1 MSNLIPNQGGNLV
14 PVSRANEMIALY
26 RENKETI
33 LAPDYKKT
41 DVLAFSETFNADD
54 VRLLLSQPGC
64 VGFRIRNGM
73 DDKFWVH
80 AILVGVDA
88 NGNDIVIQ
96 NPGFG
101 LKDDGG
107 YVVED
112 ASRCPPDCPTL
123 S

>member
-1 MSNLIPNQGGNLV
+1 MSFLIPNQGSNLV
-14 PVSRANEMIALY
+14 PVSRAEEMIAFY

-33 LAPDYKKT
+33 LAPDYKNT

-64 VGFRIRNGM
+64 VGFRVRYGM
-73 DDKFWVH
+73 GDKLLLH
-80 AILVGVDA
+80 AILVGVDS
-88 NGNDIVIQ
+88 NGNDIFLH

-112 ASRCPPDCPTL
+112 STRCPPDCPTQI
-123 S
+123 